1 MALNAF
7 YGTLTCYSTSYCDS
21 VRDIA
26 ITKRSISFVCLQRN
40 NKWVSTLLLSLF
52 LRSALL
58 GVLSFMTNGEVK
70 RYRDLWIERKMTTR
84 RTRMLLLVLMMM
96 GLKRKIKCWRIEEKR
111 IRSVLWKKSDVVGMW
126 SRGISGYWKGVM
138 VY

>member
-1 MALNAF
+1 MLHYIIAILYCFVMALNAF

-40 NKWVSTLLLSLF
+40 NKWVCTLLLSLF

-70 RYRDLWIERKMTTR
+70 RYRDLDWEKDDDEEDKDAAADDDGIEKKNKMLENWRK
-84 RTRMLLLVLMMM
+84 
-96 GLKRKIKCWRIEEKR
+96 KDKICTLEEEWCCW
-111 IRSVLWKKSDVVGMW
+111 DVE
-126 SRGISGYWKGVM
+126 
-138 VY
+138 

>member
-1 MALNAF
+1 
-7 YGTLTCYSTSYCDS
+7 
-21 VRDIA
+21 
-26 ITKRSISFVCLQRN
+26 
-40 NKWVSTLLLSLF
+40 
-52 LRSALL
+52 
-58 GVLSFMTNGEVK
+58 MTNGEVK

-126 SRGISGYWKGVM
+126 SRGISGY
-138 VY
+138 